1 MPPQLDR
8 AELAKRFRNQGNDLV
23 VQVASLMQGGILS
36 AAAFSLIEILRT
48 PGDVVVRL
56 MLWLMSVGV
65 AFFIFFRLV
74 QRAPLLVRA
83 GGDVLFMVPVM
94 GLLETMLFA
103 ILATNTL
110 GPGGWRYWYVA
121 ATLFAAAGFLATWL
135 NLRALER
142 TQYADDAE
150 FVFHAYRATLRRVCV
165 ESIVLT
171 GFTGALAVWILA
183 MPSNWPYFVAFVS
196 IHAVIVSITGV
207 FGARGEGHDTD
218 SLRQKLN
225 VWSASDS

>member
-1 MPPQLDR
+1 MPPQLDL
-8 AELAKRFRNQGNDLV
+8 AELARRFRNQGNDLV

-48 PGDVVVRL
+48 PDAVLVRL

-103 ILATNTL
+103 ILATGTL
-110 GPGGWRYWYVA
+110 GPGGWRYWYVV

-135 NLRALER
+135 NLRTLER
-142 TQYADDAE
+142 TQYEMMPRSCSMPIGRLCGAFAS
-150 FVFHAYRATLRRVCV
+150 RV
-165 ESIVLT
+165 S
-171 GFTGALAVWILA
+171 
-183 MPSNWPYFVAFVS
+183 S
-196 IHAVIVSITGV
+196 
-207 FGARGEGHDTD
+207 
-218 SLRQKLN
+218 
-225 VWSASDS
+225 